1 MSHNKTVIGQR
12 KKPFAEAALK
22 LRKKLFSFWINA
34 SSSGEII
41 HRKWIQ
47 SNGYPAQETSYIF
60 DWYYNGGM
68 AKDKIPFW
76 AMRGTFKDIL
86 KHKKK
91 FWDRAKTLCRYEL
104 DLLTFKLKTFYSE
117 LKGDQYGIIGCT
129 RRYHTL
135 KNYFSGKYLGEYTDE
150 CFDWETD
157 KTLTDEE
164 FENWRYND

>member
-60 DWYYNGGM
+60 DWYYNGGI

-86 KHKKK
+86 KHKKR
-91 FWDRAKTLCRYEL
+91 FWDRAKTLWRYFSPLLSRYWTWSSYNSHGPYRYEL
-104 DLLTFKLKTFYSE
+104 DLLTFKLKTF
-117 LKGDQYGIIGCT
+117 LFVAIQP
-129 RRYHTL
+129 L
-135 KNYFSGKYLGEYTDE
+135 
-150 CFDWETD
+150 
-157 KTLTDEE
+157 
-164 FENWRYND
+164 